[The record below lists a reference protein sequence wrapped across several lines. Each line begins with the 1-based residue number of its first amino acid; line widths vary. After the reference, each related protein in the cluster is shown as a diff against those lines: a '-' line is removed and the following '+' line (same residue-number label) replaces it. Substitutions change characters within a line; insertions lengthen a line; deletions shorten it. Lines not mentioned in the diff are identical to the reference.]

1 MSKGK
6 FISILFCLFLSS
18 KIYAQELTV
27 QFVAH
32 PLAQS
37 KVLNFSNKPQK
48 FNNRA
53 ALAETISQE
62 IERLQLMGFLGV
74 QTQEKEYLN
83 AEGQV
88 LVEISFDLGPKWQ
101 YVVFSYSSTI
111 EPYIINFTA
120 NNSKSDTPRLISP
133 SVTEWS
139 ILPQE
144 SAESLNLVKISIQ
157 EVPDFLNQLSKLIAQ
172 DFSPFSQLKFTHL
185 KPIVFPVLYAELRA
199 VLNPQRKIDSLVIK
213 GYSEVDP
220 GFLKHKS
227 GLKFPL
233 PFREETINQA
243 EEILSSSPYV
253 GVQRPSETLFEKEK
267 TTLYMYLE
275 KKVANQVEGILG
287 FGTDPESQSLKFNGY
302 LNLQLWNNLN
312 KSEQLDL
319 RYKADGNQ
327 QERLEIQTGLPY
339 IAQTP
344 IGVQGRFELF
354 RRDSTFTTATSG
366 VQVTYKPFGLWALA
380 LGYTSVK
387 SSKGSGVSFDEN
399 NISDYNQRL
408 WGLEAQLTKERKSI
422 LMPRRYGIKLLTE
435 FGSSDDTPISGNPIL
450 DSKQSFT
457 RERLNFELFYLWNLW
472 PNQFFWI
479 NHKTAY
485 LKGKNLRTNELY
497 RFGGTQSLR
506 GFNENLL
513 ETSQLHLTQLEYRLS
528 FSDTFYIHHLS
539 DVAFYR
545 NEIQGKMQQN
555 FSLGLG
561 VALVTRAGILKTQ
574 IAQGFGESS
583 DFSRNNT
590 KIHLVFNSQF

>member
-1 MSKGK
+1 MSKDI
-6 FISILFCLFLSS
+6 FISLLFCLFLSS

-27 QFVAH
+27 QFVAY
-32 PLAQS
+32 PTAQS
-37 KVLNFSNKPQK
+37 QVLNFSNKPQK

-62 IERLQLMGFLGV
+62 IERLQLLGFLGV
-74 QTQEKEYLN
+74 RTQEKKYLN
-83 AEGQV
+83 VEGQGI
-88 LVEISFDLGPKWQ
+88 VEISFDLGPQWQ
-101 YVVFSYSSTI
+101 YIVFSYPGAI
-111 EPYIINFTA
+111 EQYILTLTA
-120 NNSKSDTPRLISP
+120 KKSKSEIPILLEQSGTES
-133 SVTEWS
+133 SV
-139 ILPQE
+139 LHQE
-144 SAESLNLVKISIQ
+144 SRASSKLVKISVQ
-157 EVPDFLNQLSKLIAQ
+157 EVPDFLNQLSKLMAQ
-172 DFSPFSQLKFTHL
+172 DFSPFSQLKFTDL
-185 KPIVFPVLYAELRA
+185 KPIEFPVLFAELRA
-199 VLNPQRKIDSLVIK
+199 VLIPQRKIDSLVIK

-227 GLKFPL
+227 GLNFPF
-233 PFREETINQA
+233 PFKEETINQA

-312 KSEQLDL
+312 KSEQFDL

-344 IGVQGRFELF
+344 FGVQGRFELF
-354 RRDSTFTTATSG
+354 RRDSTFTTATTG
-366 VQVTYKPFGLWALA
+366 VQVTYNPFGPWALA
-380 LGYTSVK
+380 LGYTSMK
-387 SSKGSGVSFDEN
+387 STKGSGVSLGEN
-399 NISDYNQRL
+399 NISNYNQVL
-408 WGLEAQLTKERKSI
+408 WGLEAQLTKERNSI

-435 FGSSDDTPISGNPIL
+435 FGSSEDTPVTGNPVL

-457 RERLNFELFYLWNLW
+457 RQRLNFEFSYLWNLW
-472 PNQFFWI
+472 PNQFFWV

-485 LKGKNLRTNELY
+485 LKGENLRINEFY

-545 NEIQGKMQQN
+545 NEIEGNMQHN

-561 VALVTRAGILKTQ
+561 IALVTRAGILKIQ
-574 IAQGFGESS
+574 LAQGFGESS